1 MYFPFVWIYHCV
13 LLHQPETNC
22 KFYVEVTTV
31 AVTVFMFTRKKRIV
45 LLDVLVLFRTFI
57 PEQGRQD
64 ESQQTVPVLG

>member
-1 MYFPFVWIYHCV
+1 M
-13 LLHQPETNC
+13 
-22 KFYVEVTTV
+22 